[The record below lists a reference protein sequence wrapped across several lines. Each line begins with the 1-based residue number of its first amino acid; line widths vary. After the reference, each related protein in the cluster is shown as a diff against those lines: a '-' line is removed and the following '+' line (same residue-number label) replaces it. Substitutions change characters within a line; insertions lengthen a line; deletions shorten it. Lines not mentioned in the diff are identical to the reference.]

1 MNVGRYLRGEDSHV
15 GTSRITKSKEL
26 KMNDKIREF
35 EIECWVQREH
45 CTAWFDSAK
54 FAELIV
60 RECFDCIDIME
71 KIANSTNASIPKDYD
86 KHTYLKTLDSLKGL
100 LKVHFGV
107 E

>member
-60 RECFDCIDIME
+60 RESAEVVNYYHSRNEPVTSQQI
-71 KIANSTNASIPKDYD
+71 
-86 KHTYLKTLDSLKGL
+86 LR
-100 LKVHFGV
+100 HFGI

>member
-1 MNVGRYLRGEDSHV
+1 MNER
-15 GTSRITKSKEL
+15 
-26 KMNDKIREF
+26 IRELA
-35 EIECWVQREH
+35 ERLDTWYPDQG
-45 CTAWFDSAK
+45 WFIFNDEQLEK

-60 RECFDCIDIME
+60 RECFGCIDIME